1 MLDIVVCY
9 TKIARIKKGSL
20 CEQMLLKKYKSLNY
34 KLLSKEQKQE
44 LKQIILKNKL
54 HRKVGELS
62 LKSYRL
68 YQREVNGL
76 YYPSLKNYSFY
87 NLIKEEEAFMK
98 RYGYTTLKVA
108 TNLNHASY
116 KRVARL
122 KERIREA
129 VESGSAYF
137 ITITFNNETLSKTN
151 EKTRRVYVSRWLK
164 SLTPFYVANIDYG
177 SKNER
182 EHYHAII
189 TSDTRPPKSWSYG
202 FIDIKKVAT
211 SETDTKRVSKYISKL
226 TNHAIKNTTKSKR
239 IIYSRKSK

>member
-1 MLDIVVCY
+1 
-9 TKIARIKKGSL
+9 
-20 CEQMLLKKYKSLNY
+20 MLLKKYKSLNY
-34 KLLSKEQKQE
+34 KLLSKEQKQL
-44 LKQIILKNKL
+44 LKQIILENKL
-54 HRKVGELS
+54 HCEVGDLS

-76 YYPSLKNYSFY
+76 YYPSLINYSFEK
-87 NLIKEEEAFMK
+87 LIKEKETFIK
-98 RYGYTTLKVA
+98 KYGNTTLKIA
-108 TNLNHASY
+108 NNLNHASY

-137 ITITFNNETLSKTN
+137 ITITFNPTTLENTN
-151 EKTRRVYVSRWLK
+151 EQTRRKYVSRWLK

-182 EHYHAII
+182 EHYHAVI
-189 TSDTRPPKSWSYG
+189 TSDTRPPKSWNYG

-226 TNHAIKNTTKSKR
+226 TNHAIKHTTKSKR

>member
-1 MLDIVVCY
+1 
-9 TKIARIKKGSL
+9 
-20 CEQMLLKKYKSLNY
+20 MLLEKTKSLNY
-34 KLLSKEQKQE
+34 KLLSKEEKQL
-44 LKQIILKNKL
+44 LKQIILENKL
-54 HRKVGELS
+54 HREAGELS

-68 YQREVNGL
+68 YQRSENGL
-76 YYPSLKNYSFY
+76 YYPSLKNYSFEKLE
-87 NLIKEEEAFMK
+87 NERKEFIDL
-98 RYGYTTLKVA
+98 YGHTILKIA
-108 TNLNHASY
+108 NNLNRASY
-116 KRVARL
+116 QRTARL

-137 ITITFNNETLSKTN
+137 LTITFNNETLSKTN

-177 SKNER
+177 AKNSR

-189 TSDTRPPKSWSYG
+189 TSDTCPPKSWKYG
-202 FIDIKKVAT
+202 FIDILKVKT
-211 SETDTKRVSKYISKL
+211 TDNDTTRISKYISKL

>member
-1 MLDIVVCY
+1 
-9 TKIARIKKGSL
+9 
-20 CEQMLLKKYKSLNY
+20 MLLKKYKSLNY

-54 HRKVGELS
+54 HREAGQLS

-68 YQREVNGL
+68 YQMEVNGL
-76 YYPSLKNYSFY
+76 YYPTLKNYSYEDLY
-87 NLIKEEEAFMK
+87 NDKETFIK
-98 RYGYTTLKVA
+98 RYGSTTLKIA
-108 TNLNHASY
+108 NNLNHASY

-137 ITITFNNETLSKTN
+137 ITITFAPETLNNTN
-151 EKTRRVYVSRWLK
+151 EQTRRRYVSRWLK

-177 SKNER
+177 KNTGR
-182 EHYHAII
+182 EHYHAVI
-189 TSDTRPPKSWSYG
+189 TSDKRPPKTWSYG

-226 TNHAIKNTTKSKR
+226 TNHAIKHTTKSKR
-239 IIYSRKSK
+239 IIYSRKPK